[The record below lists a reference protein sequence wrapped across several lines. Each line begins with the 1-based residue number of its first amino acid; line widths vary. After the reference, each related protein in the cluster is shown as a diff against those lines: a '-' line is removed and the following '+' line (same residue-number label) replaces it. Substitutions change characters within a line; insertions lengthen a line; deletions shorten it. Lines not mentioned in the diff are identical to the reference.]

1 MTLLADGPGV
11 LIVGLGAA
19 AVGLYVRAPKE
30 LDSPLPSWSPA
41 PSAGFSMSP
50 ARVPPLPALSTFRA
64 HMLLMTILAILAVD
78 FPVFPRE
85 LAKCETFGVS
95 LVRVPMPS
103 IAHTY

>member
-30 LDSPLPSWSPA
+30 LDSPLPSRSPA